1 MMDKVYIEKVNES
14 YIRPVCSD
22 AFRRELSDHFTFV
35 VPNHQYTPS
44 FKFGAWDGKIRLL
57 NSNGTIYAGLIGN
70 LVDYCTRHSVECTID
85 PKLNQNEF
93 SLVEAQQFVDSL
105 DLKYAPREHQLQ
117 AFVTAV
123 RNNRALLISPTAS
136 GKSLIIMLLCKYYQG
151 RKLIVVP
158 TINLVNQ
165 LSDDMSNY
173 DLTGDISSK
182 IFKIKAGVPKDNI
195 QSEIVVSTWQSIC
208 KLPKSW
214 FDQFDV
220 VIGDEA
226 HRFAAKSLVRIM
238 TNLPDCKYRFGLTGT
253 LDDSHINELVLTGL
267 FGPKK
272 VITTTKEMID
282 KGYNAALKIK
292 AILLA
297 YPPGERKS
305 VCKASYNDEKA
316 WLFANPKRNNF
327 IVNLALSLKGNT
339 LVLFNRNEGHGLP
352 LFETIKAK
360 SERPCYLVYGKID
373 GDDRED
379 IRKIVNSHTSSITV
393 ASAGTFSTGVDIPNL
408 NNVILAFPTKAR
420 VTILQSI
427 GRSLRISDTK
437 TCCTVYDIADDLSS
451 KKWQNTTL
459 KHYVQ
464 RVKIYISEEFEFK
477 QYNVEIK

>member
-1 MMDKVYIEKVNES
+1 MDKVYIEKVNES

-173 DLTGDISSK
+173 DLTGEISFEIHK
-182 IFKIKAGVPKDNI
+182 ISGGQHTDSDKNI
-195 QSEIVVSTWQSIC
+195 E
-208 KLPKSW
+208 
-214 FDQFDV
+214 
-220 VIGDEA
+220 
-226 HRFAAKSLVRIM
+226 
-238 TNLPDCKYRFGLTGT
+238 
-253 LDDSHINELVLTGL
+253 
-267 FGPKK
+267 
-272 VITTTKEMID
+272 
-282 KGYNAALKIK
+282 
-292 AILLA
+292 ILLENNEKLLL
-297 YPPGERKS
+297 PGSQS
-305 VCKASYNDEKA
+305 V
-316 WLFANPKRNNF
+316 
-327 IVNLALSLKGNT
+327 T
-339 LVLFNRNEGHGLP
+339 LVNHKKKL
-352 LFETIKAK
+352 AK
-360 SERPCYLVYGKID
+360 DLDEEDEI
-373 GDDRED
+373 DDRW
-379 IRKIVNSHTSSITV
+379 
-393 ASAGTFSTGVDIPNL
+393 
-408 NNVILAFPTKAR
+408 
-420 VTILQSI
+420 LQ
-427 GRSLRISDTK
+427 K
-437 TCCTVYDIADDLSS
+437 YQE
-451 KKWQNTTL
+451 K
-459 KHYVQ
+459 
-464 RVKIYISEEFEFK
+464 
-477 QYNVEIK
+477 